1 MSFPSIT
8 YETIRSGGLRCIAYH
23 DGSEATMGTFSGRV
37 IRSWIAPVI
46 DFTNLTPGGVA
57 EFFSIRCFGYINPRF
72 SETYTLYITTDD
84 GARLW
89 ISANNFRGYLIN
101 SWQVQGATTYSGQV
115 ALTANTWYP
124 IIIEHFQ
131 HRGPERL
138 LFEWQSP
145 SQARQ
150 VVPSDRLGYDTQLG
164 FG

>member
-1 MSFPSIT
+1 MAFQSIAP
-8 YETIRSGGLRCIAYH
+8 ETIRTGGLRCIAYN
-23 DGSEATMGTFSGRV
+23 DGQNAVGTFSGRV

-46 DFTNLTPGGVA
+46 DFTDINPGGVA
-57 EFFSIRCFGYINPRF
+57 DYFSIRCFGYINPRF

-84 GARLW
+84 GVRLW

-101 SWQVQGATTYSGQV
+101 SWVDQSPTTHSGQV
-115 ALTANTWYP
+115 AFTANTWYP
-124 IIIEHFQ
+124 IIIEHYE
-131 HRGPERL
+131 RAGGERL
-138 LFEWQSP
+138 LLEWQSP